1 MDDFIFDLQR
11 FGNSD
16 GGSNGST
23 TGTTTPGTTGSDE
36 GNSAGTNDDGQKS
49 GTTGPAQET
58 DVQKRIDEA
67 LAKAKT
73 RWEREYQ
80 LKAEKAKKEAERLS
94 KLSEEERAKEEQEAM
109 KKELETKEKELN
121 RKELKLEM
129 VKVLAD
135 RNLPVEFMDYLIA
148 DDNESTM
155 ERIKTFDKQFKKAV
169 ETAVNEKLKGKA
181 PKAGSTGSGN
191 NAGAGVKN
199 GFFEAI
205 YKNQAKR

>member
-1 MDDFIFDLQR
+1 MAEDFKFDLQR
-11 FGNSD
+11 FAD
-16 GGSNGST
+16 GGTDSGAADTTNGT
-23 TGTTTPGTTGSDE
+23 ENNGDGKTTPGTSDSQTKE
-36 GNSAGTNDDGQKS
+36 N
-49 GTTGPAQET
+49 QEA
-58 DVQKRIDEA
+58 DVQKRMDEA
-67 LAKAKT
+67 LAKAKA
-73 RWEREYQ
+73 RWEKEYQ
-80 LKAEKAKKEAERLS
+80 QKAAKAKKEAERLS
-94 KLSEEERAKEEQEAM
+94 KLSEEERAKEEQETM